1 MTLSTIRI
9 MKSFNVKRDFKIIL
23 LTLIY
28 CLAAYFAFQLAFDT
42 PLNIPVWPAAGIG
55 LAFVILMGRDT
66 WPAVALGTLL
76 TQVFAYWHFAAITSE
91 FMILIAV
98 LTATGTTIQ
107 VLTGNYLYKKF
118 ISSKEKTPF
127 SRSADSFT
135 FLFIALFAGLIAPTM
150 STVSLYLTGVLRPEA
165 ILNTWFS
172 WWVGNVVGILL
183 FTPFILSWTRAL
195 KFRVTIEKLLEG
207 LLFLIC
213 IAGLLALFRVDSLAG
228 TVEKA
233 FPFLVIPFLMWL
245 AFRFRLNVALSVMV
259 IVSISAVY
267 RTTHG
272 LGPFA
277 VEDVYNSTLLLQ
289 AFVGVI
295 SISTLIISSTVTERN
310 QIQKQLERFN
320 ENLESKVNERTKALN
335 EEITIRAKAE
345 EKLKISN
352 RKLRKTNAELD
363 NFVYSVSHDLRAPI
377 ASVLGLINL
386 AKKDRSEE
394 MAMKYLEM
402 IEESAIQQDKF
413 IKKILDQSRNAR
425 LDIRKEEIMFD
436 RLISE
441 TFNQLKYVDL
451 TGNVSKNINI
461 NQDKPFFSDTWRLKV
476 IFNNLL
482 SNSIRY
488 KNGNPPKI
496 DIDIN
501 VENNDAHIVIR
512 DNGKGIAKKHLRHVF
527 KMFYRATDENA
538 GSGLG
543 LYIVKETVDKLHGAI
558 KLSSN
563 EGKGTEVDLHIPS
576 LT

>member
-1 MTLSTIRI
+1 MQQII
-9 MKSFNVKRDFKIIL
+9 KSINVKKDLKIIL

-42 PLNIPVWPAAGIG
+42 PLNVPVWPAAGIG
-55 LAFVILMGRDT
+55 LAFLILMGRNT
-66 WPAVALGTLL
+66 WPAIALGTLL
-76 TQVFAYWHFAAITSE
+76 TQVFAYWHFAGVTSE

-98 LTATGTTIQ
+98 LTASGTTFQ
-107 VLTGNYLYKKF
+107 VLAGNFLYKKF
-118 ISSKEKTPF
+118 ISSKEKTSF
-127 SRSADSFT
+127 SRSVDSFT

-150 STVSLYLTGVLRPEA
+150 SMLSLYLTGVIRPEA

-172 WWVGNVVGILL
+172 WWIANVVGILL
-183 FTPFILSWTRAL
+183 FTPFILSWTRVL
-195 KFRVTIEKLLEG
+195 KFQVTMKKLLEG

-213 IAGLLALFRVDSLAG
+213 ITGVLALFRVESLAG

-245 AFRFRLNVALSVMV
+245 AFRFRLTVALSVMV
-259 IVSISAVY
+259 IVSISAIY

-277 VEDVYNSTLLLQ
+277 VQDVYNSTLLLQ
-289 AFVGVI
+289 AFIGVI

-335 EEITIRAKAE
+335 NEITISTKAE
-345 EKLKISN
+345 QKLKISN
-352 RKLRKTNAELD
+352 RNLRKTNAELD

-386 AKKDRSEE
+386 ARKDRSEE
-394 MAMKYLEM
+394 MAMKYLKM

-413 IKKILDQSRNAR
+413 IKKILDQSRNSR
-425 LDIRKEEIMFD
+425 LEIRKEEIMFD

-461 NQDKPFFSDTWRLKV
+461 NQDKPFYSDTWRLKV

-501 VENNDAHIVIR
+501 VENNDAHIIIR
-512 DNGKGIAKKHLRHVF
+512 DNGKGIAKKHIRHVF

-543 LYIVKETVDKLHGAI
+543 LYIVKETVEKLHGAV

-576 LT
+576 LI